1 MDILELLALGKDFNV
16 TKKDGEFEVERGDI
30 AAVISKKGDVSYFI
44 TGAYNSG
51 NDWLEIDMNEFKAVE
66 KFCELII
73 KQEEM

>member
-1 MDILELLALGKDFNV
+1 MDVLELLALGRDFNV

-30 AAVISKKGDVSYFI
+30 AAVISKKGEVSYFI

-51 NDWLEIDMNEFKAVE
+51 IDWLEIDMNEFKAVE

-73 KQEEM
+73 KQEGM